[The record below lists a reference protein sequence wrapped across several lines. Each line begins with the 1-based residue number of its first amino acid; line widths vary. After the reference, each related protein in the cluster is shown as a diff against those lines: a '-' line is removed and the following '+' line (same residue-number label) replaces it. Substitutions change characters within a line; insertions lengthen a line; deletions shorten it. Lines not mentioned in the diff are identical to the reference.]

1 MEIRSRLTLTFF
13 HRTTVFLAA
22 LSVLTMVLGPLV
34 RAEDAGLAC
43 PDWPLC
49 FGKVVPPYEYRVYLE
64 FIHRVVAGLL
74 GIGLLTWLIFFALK
88 PEIRAR
94 YGKVAALSV
103 FLLITQILLGGAT
116 ITERLNAYV
125 VKSHLLNAVLFLT
138 SLLWTAWRSGDEL
151 AGRGEKRPFSK
162 AAIGWIF
169 AAAVFLQF
177 FLGGRVSAN
186 EAGMA
191 CPMFPACY
199 AQAVTDADGTRTE
212 RVYFPPMQGLVEM
225 HMTHRFMAYA
235 IFAAALFLAFYSER
249 RWSVEVRKLLWIV
262 FAFVVGQV
270 TLGILNVLY
279 NIPVPVTVLHS
290 ATGIGLYILSF
301 RFYYTLR
308 YLET

>member
-1 MEIRSRLTLTFF
+1 MEIRSRLNLTLF
-13 HRTTVFLAA
+13 HRTTVFLAV
-22 LSVLTMVLGPLV
+22 LSVVTMVLGPLV

-74 GIGLLTWLIFFALK
+74 SIGLLLWLIFFALK
-88 PEIRAR
+88 PDIRAK
-94 YGKVAALSV
+94 YGKAAGLSV
-103 FLLITQILLGGAT
+103 LLLITQVLLGGAT

-138 SLLWTAWRSGDEL
+138 TLLWIAWRSGDEL
-151 AGRGEKRPFSK
+151 GSRGTKRPFSK
-162 AAIGWIF
+162 AVAGWLF

-199 AQAVTDADGTRTE
+199 GQSVTDPSGSRTE
-212 RVYFPPMQGLVEM
+212 SVYFPPMHGLVEM

-235 IFAAALFLAFYSER
+235 IFAAALFLAFYAER
-249 RWSVEVRKLLWIV
+249 RWNVSVRKICWIV
-262 FAFVVGQV
+262 FAFVVAQI

-279 NIPVPVTVLHS
+279 YLPVPVTVLHS
-290 ATGIGLYILSF
+290 AVGIGLYMLSF
-301 RFYYTLR
+301 RLYYTLR
-308 YLET
+308 YLSD